1 MGFVRAVASA
11 TSARMFAAALLCLP
25 WPASTP
31 SATAAPPRVLRV
43 CADPNN
49 LPFSDRAGEGFENHI
64 AELLARDLHAKVEY
78 TWWAQRRGYARNTVK
93 ADHCD
98 LWPGVAAGVESL
110 DTTRPYYRSS
120 YVFVSRA
127 DRDLD
132 IGSFDDPRLRA
143 LTIGVQMIGND
154 ATNTPP
160 THALARRGI
169 IDNVRGYMVYGHYD
183 RPDPEAPI
191 VRAVANGDVDVALVW
206 GPLAGY
212 FAKHSPVPLRLVAV
226 HPQYDGSDWP
236 MAFDVS
242 VGVRRGDAALK
253 REIEAALDREHA
265 AIERILDRYGVP
277 RVPPADAVASKRE
290 KHGSAS
296 ACRQPGRPAAGARRA
311 MGDTVIVSICRKKSP
326 RRPMR
331 SGR

>member
-191 VRAVANGDVDVALVW
+191 VRALIAMAAELGLNVVGEGVETEIQLELLRRYRCPQAQGYLLGMPQPSEDVARL
-206 GPLAGY
+206 LAGPPI
-212 FAKHSPVPLRLVAV
+212 ATVA
-226 HPQYDGSDWP
+226 
-236 MAFDVS
+236 
-242 VGVRRGDAALK
+242 
-253 REIEAALDREHA
+253 
-265 AIERILDRYGVP
+265 
-277 RVPPADAVASKRE
+277 
-290 KHGSAS
+290 
-296 ACRQPGRPAAGARRA
+296 
-311 MGDTVIVSICRKKSP
+311 
-326 RRPMR
+326 
-331 SGR
+331 